1 MTDDTTVQQQPDET
15 ALSGTV
21 LYDLWLLQ
29 QALYPLIE
37 NAIRATR
44 LSTVEFGL
52 YLLILEQQPVTPGDI
67 AHQSGMRAN
76 TVSTAVQRLERRG
89 HIVRAPNESDGRSVL
104 ISLSETG
111 QDVTRQAIEAND
123 ALLDR
128 LSVMIDVEA
137 VGAAVR
143 ELSRA
148 IHVLANLA
156 VRADGI
162 EGDGVPDRTDSDY
175 STPLGAVL
183 YDLWLLQQAL
193 YPLIEN
199 AIRGTGLSTGE
210 FGLYLLIL
218 ERQPLTPGD
227 IAHQSGMR
235 ANTVSTA
242 LQRLEYRDHIVRAP
256 NESDRRSV
264 LISLSETGQDV
275 TRQAIEANDA
285 LLERLMVTIDHDQVR
300 AAVQE
305 LNAAVRILANLPA
318 R

>member
-123 ALLDR
+123 ALL
-128 LSVMIDVEA
+128 
-137 VGAAVR
+137 
-143 ELSRA
+143 
-148 IHVLANLA
+148 
-156 VRADGI
+156 
-162 EGDGVPDRTDSDY
+162 
-175 STPLGAVL
+175 
-183 YDLWLLQQAL
+183 
-193 YPLIEN
+193 
-199 AIRGTGLSTGE
+199 
-210 FGLYLLIL
+210 
-218 ERQPLTPGD
+218 
-227 IAHQSGMR
+227 
-235 ANTVSTA
+235 
-242 LQRLEYRDHIVRAP
+242 
-256 NESDRRSV
+256 
-264 LISLSETGQDV
+264 
-275 TRQAIEANDA
+275 
-285 LLERLMVTIDHDQVR
+285 ERLMVTIDHDQVR
-300 AAVQE
+300 AAVQD